1 MTPHEIQ
8 EFNEYR
14 QHPSTELRNKIVE
27 ENLYIVDIL
36 IRKYL
41 GKGVDYDDL
50 YQVGAIALV
59 NAVERFDPS
68 RGYEFRSFATPTILG
83 ERKKYFRDKEWSLKV
98 PRRMKEIAGK
108 VQETKD
114 KLTSELGRVPGVDEV
129 AAATGFTPEQIM
141 QAMESAKAYGTYS
154 LESAGLGNDEEDTGS
169 MLEKYIGFEDTG
181 YERIELGQ
189 IINSV
194 LSNFSDTYRYIFKQ
208 RFIENKSQAE
218 IAQKLGVSQMT
229 ISRSEKAIV
238 ESFKRELNRH

>member
-1 MTPHEIQ
+1 
-8 EFNEYR
+8 
-14 QHPSTELRNKIVE
+14 
-27 ENLYIVDIL
+27 
-36 IRKYL
+36 
-41 GKGVDYDDL
+41 
-50 YQVGAIALV
+50 
-59 NAVERFDPS
+59 
-68 RGYEFRSFATPTILG
+68 
-83 ERKKYFRDKEWSLKV
+83 
-98 PRRMKEIAGK
+98 
-108 VQETKD
+108 
-114 KLTSELGRVPGVDEV
+114 
-129 AAATGFTPEQIM
+129 M

-154 LESAGLGNDEEDTGS
+154 LEGAGLGNDEEDTGS